1 MLANKKVFKKMY
13 STAREEERVRFQT
26 KAGQADT
33 YPPSNQQEN
42 INPLLPLVK
51 LWTTQKVPSQW
62 VYNFA
67 KLTSNWSCY
76 QN

>member
-33 YPPSNQQEN
+33 YPPSNQQETLTHFCPSSSCGLPKKSLLN
-42 INPLLPLVK
+42 GYIN
-51 LWTTQKVPSQW
+51 SQ
-62 VYNFA
+62 
-67 KLTSNWSCY
+67 S
-76 QN
+76 

>member
-1 MLANKKVFKKMY
+1 MLANKKVLKKCIVLLGKRSGSDSKRKPDRRTRTAFK
-13 STAREEERVRFQT
+13 ST
-26 KAGQADT
+26 G
-33 YPPSNQQEN
+33 N

-67 KLTSNWSCY
+67 KLTSNWSYY

>member
-51 LWTTQKVPSQW
+51 L
-62 VYNFA
+62 
-67 KLTSNWSCY
+67 
-76 QN
+76 